1 MAPREL
7 PPAGDP
13 ALRGEDGT
21 ASSFGRGGTM
31 HELFASCVARYPELV
46 ALVHRETS
54 LTYSELDA
62 LSDHYAVALELAGVG
77 SGDFVPV
84 VMRRSPEL
92 VGILLAVLKRGAA
105 YSAMDPQWPAGR
117 LGALVARLGARLVV
131 TNANGPWPVPAWAP
145 PGYDLAAPARRAS
158 PARVGA
164 DDPCMI
170 LFTSGSTGAPKAVV
184 AAHRGIA
191 RLYDSCGWMPAG
203 PGVTMPQLSASSW
216 DGFVVDC
223 WGPLLTGGTTVLVDD
238 QVILPAALSELRD
251 RHGVN
256 VVFATPSLFNMLVEE
271 GVKSFAGIQA
281 VLIGG
286 ERASPAHAR
295 RFLEHH
301 PAARLVNVYG
311 PTECGVLVSAHD
323 VSLPDCAAAD
333 GIPLGRAVPYTGIHV
348 LDGSRVCD
356 VGEVGEICLA
366 GAGLAIGYLDDSEAT
381 ARRFVDVEVD
391 GVRRRMYRTGDLG
404 HWSGDRRLCFDG
416 RSDLQVQVQG
426 YRVEPAEIEL
436 AAARVAGV
444 TMPAV
449 VPLRRN
455 GEIEA
460 LALFY
465 TSQQAQVSEADLR
478 AELARQLPAYLVPS
492 RIRRLDRLPVL
503 ANGKLDRQLLEMI
516 VAGKAGPAA
525 APAAP
530 SSEDPGG
537 ARGDRHGQRLL

>member
-7 PPAGDP
+7 LYAGDP
-13 ALRGEDGT
+13 ALRGEDG
-21 ASSFGRGGTM
+21 APSSFGRGGTM
-31 HELFASCVARYPELV
+31 HELFASCVARYPAAI
-46 ALVHRETS
+46 ALVHRDTR

-77 SGDFVPV
+77 SGDVVPV
-84 VMRRSPEL
+84 VMKRSPEL
-92 VGILLAVLKRGAA
+92 VGLLLAVLKRGAA
-105 YSAMDPQWPAGR
+105 YSMMDLQWPAERLAALVGR
-117 LGALVARLGARLVV
+117 LRARLVV
-131 TNANGPWPVPAWAP
+131 TSASGLWPVPAWVP
-145 PGYDLAAPARRAS
+145 PGYDPAAPARRPS
-158 PARVGA
+158 PARAGP
-164 DDPCMI
+164 DDPCMV
-170 LFTSGSTGAPKAVV
+170 LFTSGSTGVPKGVV
-184 AAHRGIA
+184 AAHRGVV
-191 RLYDSCGWMPAG
+191 RLYDSCDWMPAG
-203 PGVTMPQLSASSW
+203 PGVTMPQLSAPSW

-223 WGPLLTGGTTVLVDD
+223 WGPLLTGGTAVLVDD
-238 QVILPAALSELRD
+238 QVLLPTALSELSD
-251 RHGVN
+251 KHGVN
-256 VVFATPSLFNMLVEE
+256 VVFLTPSLFNMLVDE
-271 GVKSFAGIQA
+271 GVQSFAGIQT
-281 VLIGG
+281 VLFGG
-286 ERASPAHAR
+286 ERASSEHAR

-301 PAARLVNVYG
+301 PAARLVNLYG

-323 VSLPDCAAAD
+323 VSLPDCAASD

-366 GAGLAIGYLDDSEAT
+366 GAGLAIGYFDDAEAT

-391 GVRRRMYRTGDLG
+391 GIRRRMYRTGDIG
-404 HWSGDRRLCFDG
+404 HWTGGRLLCFDG

-444 TMPAV
+444 TMPTV

-478 AELARQLPAYLVPS
+478 AELAGQLPAYLVPS
-492 RIRRLDRLPVL
+492 RIRRLDRLPML
-503 ANGKLDRQLLEMI
+503 ANGKLDRQRLEMI
-516 VAGKAGPAA
+516 IAGTTGFAA
-525 APAAP
+525 EPAAP
-530 SSEDPGG
+530 
-537 ARGDRHGQRLL
+537 

>member
-1 MAPREL
+1 MASREL
-7 PPAGDP
+7 LPAGNP
-13 ALRGEDGT
+13 ALRGEDG
-21 ASSFGRGGTM
+21 APSSFDRGGTM
-31 HELFASCVARYPELV
+31 HELFASCVARYPHAV
-46 ALVHRETS
+46 ALVHHETR
-54 LTYSELDA
+54 LTYSGLDA

-77 SGDFVPV
+77 SGDVVPV
-84 VMRRSPEL
+84 VMKRSPEL
-92 VGILLAVLKRGAA
+92 VGLLLAVLKRGAA
-105 YSAMDPQWPAGR
+105 YSAMDPQWPAER
-117 LGALVARLGARLVV
+117 LAALVARLRARLVV
-131 TNANGPWPVPAWAP
+131 TGASGPWPVPAWAP
-145 PGYDLAAPARRAS
+145 PSYDPAAPAHRPSPVRA
-158 PARVGA
+158 GA

-170 LFTSGSTGAPKAVV
+170 LFTSGSTGAPKGVV
-184 AAHRGIA
+184 AAHRGVA
-191 RLYDSCGWMPAG
+191 RLYDACDWMPTG
-203 PGVTMPQLSASSW
+203 PGVTMAQLSASSW

-238 QVILPAALSELRD
+238 QVLFPTALSELRD
-251 RHGVN
+251 KDGVN
-256 VVFATPSLFNMLVEE
+256 VVFLTPSLFNMLVDE
-271 GVKSFAGIQA
+271 GVQSFAGLQTI
-281 VLIGG
+281 LIGG
-286 ERASPAHAR
+286 ERASSAHAR

-301 PAARLVNVYG
+301 SAARLVNLYG

-333 GIPLGRAVPYTGIHV
+333 GIPLGRAVPYTGIYV

-356 VGEVGEICLA
+356 IGEAGEICLA
-366 GAGLAIGYLDDSEAT
+366 GAGLAIGYLDDAEAT
-381 ARRFVDVEVD
+381 ARKFADVEVD
-391 GVRRRMYRTGDLG
+391 GIRRRMYRTGDLG
-404 HWSGDRRLCFDG
+404 HWSKDRRLCFDG

-444 TMPAV
+444 AMPTV

-503 ANGKLDRQLLEMI
+503 SNGKLDRQLLELI
-516 VAGKAGPAA
+516 IAGTTGSAA
-525 APAAP
+525 
-530 SSEDPGG
+530 DG
-537 ARGDRHGQRLL
+537 RT

>member
-1 MAPREL
+1 MAPGEPL
-7 PPAGDP
+7 HAGDP

-21 ASSFGRGGTM
+21 PSSFGRGRTM
-31 HELFASCVARYPELV
+31 HELFASCVARYPDAV
-46 ALVHRETS
+46 ALIHHETR

-62 LSDHYAVALELAGVG
+62 LSDHYAAALELAGVG
-77 SGDFVPV
+77 PGDFVPV
-84 VMRRSPEL
+84 VMNRSPEL
-92 VGILLAVLKRGAA
+92 VGLLLAVLKRGAA
-105 YSAMDPQWPAGR
+105 YSAMDPRWPAER
-117 LGALVARLGARLVV
+117 LAALVARMRAPLVV
-131 TNANGPWPVPAWAP
+131 TGAGGQWPVPAWAP
-145 PGYDLAAPARRAS
+145 PGYDPAAPAHRPS
-158 PARVGA
+158 PARAGA
-164 DDPCMI
+164 DDPCMV
-170 LFTSGSTGAPKAVV
+170 LFTSGSTGVPKGVV
-184 AAHRGIA
+184 AAHRSVA
-191 RLYDSCGWMPAG
+191 RLYDVCDWMPAG
-203 PGVTMPQLSASSW
+203 PGVTMPQLSALSW
-216 DGFVVDC
+216 DGFVIDC

-238 QVILPAALSELRD
+238 QVLLPDALSELRD
-251 RHGVN
+251 KHGVN
-256 VVFATPSLFNMLVEE
+256 VVFLTPSLFNMLVDE
-271 GVKSFAGIQA
+271 GVQSFAGIQA
-281 VLIGG
+281 IVIGG

-301 PAARLVNVYG
+301 PAARLVNIYG
-311 PTECGVLVSAHD
+311 PTECGALVSAHD

-333 GIPLGRAVPYTGIHV
+333 GIPLGRAIPYTGIHV

-356 VGEVGEICLA
+356 VGEPGEICLA
-366 GAGLAIGYLDDSEAT
+366 GAGLAIGYLDDAEAT

-391 GVRRRMYRTGDLG
+391 GIRRRMYRTGDLG

-516 VAGKAGPAA
+516 IAGTTGSAV
-525 APAAP
+525 
-530 SSEDPGG
+530 
-537 ARGDRHGQRLL
+537 